1 MTDPNDND
9 KHQPPSGKEDPSVKI
24 EGAMQEPTSDKTK
37 MTDTILK
44 MDIPPDMQAK
54 IEQAKLD
61 LEATTKSPELD
72 VPVGDIQTTAEIS
85 TCPRC
90 KTPRQK
96 TDQVCPRCGMVFG
109 DFAKTRLLNP
119 DEESQIN
126 RNRAKMGGGLFTDQ
140 NPIVFEI
147 DGKTITLPIAEVT
160 VIGRGTGEASE
171 GEPDVSLSDYN
182 AAKRGVSRRHMAIRR
197 KGSLIYIVDVGST
210 NGTYLNGRRLQR
222 NEERILRDGDEIHLS
237 HLLIR
242 VSIPKT
248 SDSDA

>member
-1 MTDPNDND
+1 
-9 KHQPPSGKEDPSVKI
+9 
-24 EGAMQEPTSDKTK
+24 MQEPTSDKTK

-44 MDIPPDMQAK
+44 VDIPPEMQAK

-61 LEATTKSPELD
+61 AKPAELD

-96 TDQVCPRCGMVFG
+96 SDQVCPRCGMVFG
-109 DFAKTRLLNP
+109 DVAKTRLLRP

-126 RNRAKMGGGLFTDQ
+126 RNRLKMGGGLFTDQ

-147 DGKTITLPIAEVT
+147 DGKTLTLPIAEVT
-160 VIGRGTGEASE
+160 VIGRSTGDSTE
-171 GEPDVSLSDYN
+171 GEPDVSLSDFN

-242 VSIPKT
+242 VSIPKPV
-248 SDSDA
+248 DPDA